1 MDLWQLH
8 IFCRVV
14 ECKSFSKAAE
24 AVHLSQPTVS
34 SHIKDLEEHFKCLL
48 IDRLSKEA
56 SPTAAGRLLYGYAR
70 KMLAL
75 RDETEAALA
84 QHEGKMQGSLVIGGS
99 TIPGGYLLPRLI
111 GKFKIRYPEI
121 RPSLI
126 IADTQRIVA
135 GVVEGTIEVGVVG
148 AELRDKNILQERL
161 IEDQLRLIVPAG
173 HPWSGLKKVLLGQLL
188 SEPFIVRERGSGT
201 LRSIQESLS
210 RQGRSVEE
218 LNIVAEMG
226 STEAVR
232 QGIRDRIG
240 VSILS
245 TLAVTEDLE
254 SGALKALRVEGLDLT
269 RGLYL
274 TLHRQRSLSPL
285 TAAFVAFIKDS
296 CSAGSCPPSRK
307 I

>member
-14 ECKSFSKAAE
+14 ECKSFSKASE

-34 SHIKDLEEHFKCLL
+34 SHVKDLEDHFGCLL

-56 SPTAAGRLLYGYAR
+56 APTQAGRLLYGYAR
-70 KMLAL
+70 RMLAL
-75 RDETEAALA
+75 RDEAETALA
-84 QHEGKMQGSLVIGGS
+84 QHQGRMRGHLAIGGS
-99 TIPGGYLLPRLI
+99 TIPGGYLLPRVI
-111 GKFKIRYPEI
+111 GKFKIQYPQI

-126 IADTQRIVA
+126 IADTQRIIA
-135 GVVEGTIEVGVVG
+135 GVVEGAIELGVVG
-148 AELRDKNILQERL
+148 AESRDKNILQERL
-161 IEDQLRLIVPAG
+161 IDDHMRLIVTAD
-173 HPWSGLKKVLLGQLL
+173 HPWGALKKILLDRLL

-201 LRSIQESLS
+201 LISIQERLKQ
-210 RQGRSVEE
+210 QGRSVEE

-232 QGIRDRIG
+232 QGIKDGIG

-245 TLAVTEDLE
+245 TLAVSEDLE
-254 SGALKALRVEGLDLT
+254 SGALKALSVEGLNLT

-274 TLHRQRSLSPL
+274 TRHRQRSLSPL
-285 TAAFVAFIKDS
+285 AQAFVEFLKKHLQ
-296 CSAGSCPPSRK
+296 R
-307 I
+307 

>member
-34 SHIKDLEEHFKCLL
+34 SHVKDLEDHFGCLL

-56 SPTAAGRLLYGYAR
+56 APTQAGRLLYGYAR
-70 KMLAL
+70 RMLAL
-75 RDETEAALA
+75 RDEAETALA
-84 QHEGKMQGSLVIGGS
+84 QHQGRMRGHLAIGGS
-99 TIPGGYLLPRLI
+99 TIPGGYLLPRVI
-111 GKFKIRYPEI
+111 GKFKIQYPQI

-126 IADTQRIVA
+126 IADTQRIIA
-135 GVVEGTIEVGVVG
+135 GVVEGAIELGVVG
-148 AELRDKNILQERL
+148 AESRDKNILQERL
-161 IEDQLRLIVPAG
+161 IDDHMRLIVTAD
-173 HPWSGLKKVLLGQLL
+173 HPWGALKKILLDRLL

-201 LRSIQESLS
+201 LISIQERLKQ
-210 RQGRSVEE
+210 QGRSVEE

-232 QGIRDRIG
+232 QGIKDGIG

-245 TLAVTEDLE
+245 TLAVSEDLE
-254 SGALKALRVEGLDLT
+254 SGALKALSVEGLNLT

-274 TLHRQRSLSPL
+274 TRHRQRSLSPL
-285 TAAFVAFIKDS
+285 AQAFVEFLKKHLQ
-296 CSAGSCPPSRK
+296 R
-307 I
+307 

>member
-14 ECKSFSKAAE
+14 DCKSFSKAAE

-34 SHIKDLEEHFKCLL
+34 SHVKDLEDHFGCLL

-56 SPTAAGRLLYGYAR
+56 APTQAGRLLYGYAR
-70 KMLAL
+70 RMLAL
-75 RDETEAALA
+75 RDEAETALA
-84 QHEGKMQGSLVIGGS
+84 QHQGRMRGHLAIGGS
-99 TIPGGYLLPRLI
+99 TIPGGYLLPRVI
-111 GKFKIRYPEI
+111 GKFKVQYPQI

-126 IADTQRIVA
+126 IADTQRIIA
-135 GVVEGTIEVGVVG
+135 GVVEGAIELGVVG
-148 AELRDKNILQERL
+148 AESRDKNILQERL
-161 IEDQLRLIVPAG
+161 IDDHMRLIVTAD
-173 HPWSGLKKVLLGQLL
+173 HPWGTLKKILLDRLL

-201 LRSIQESLS
+201 LISIHERLKQ
-210 RQGRSVEE
+210 QGRSVEE

-232 QGIRDRIG
+232 QGIKDGIG

-245 TLAVTEDLE
+245 TLAVSEDLE
-254 SGALKALRVEGLDLT
+254 SGALKALSVEGLNLT

-274 TLHRQRSLSPL
+274 TRHRQRSLSPL
-285 TAAFVAFIKDS
+285 AQAFMEFLKKHLQ
-296 CSAGSCPPSRK
+296 R
-307 I
+307 

>member
-34 SHIKDLEEHFKCLL
+34 SHVKDLEDHFGCLL

-56 SPTAAGRLLYGYAR
+56 APTQAGRLLYGYAR
-70 KMLAL
+70 RMLAL
-75 RDETEAALA
+75 RDEAETALA
-84 QHEGKMQGSLVIGGS
+84 QHQGRMRGHLAIGGS
-99 TIPGGYLLPRLI
+99 TIPGGYLLPRVI
-111 GKFKIRYPEI
+111 GQFKVRYPQI
-121 RPSLI
+121 RPALI
-126 IADTQRIVA
+126 IADTRRIIA
-135 GVVEGTIEVGVVG
+135 SVVEGMIEVGVVG
-148 AELRDKNILQERL
+148 AESRDKNILQEHL
-161 IEDQLRLIVPAG
+161 IDDHLRLIVPAD
-173 HPWSGLKKVLLGQLL
+173 HPWGALKKILLDRLL

-201 LRSIQESLS
+201 LISLQERLKQ
-210 RQGRSVEE
+210 QGRSVEE

-232 QGIRDRIG
+232 QGVKDGIG

-245 TLAVTEDLE
+245 TLAVRDDLE
-254 SGALKALRVEGLDLT
+254 SGVLKALSVEGLNLT

-274 TLHRQRSLSPL
+274 TRHRQRSLSPL
-285 TAAFVAFIKDS
+285 AEAFVEFLKKHLQ
-296 CSAGSCPPSRK
+296 R
-307 I
+307 